1 MLYIKT
7 FLLISGFISL
17 LIGFYYNENLSGGAE
32 FDHNYLLPFIQK
44 FSVNFYGGLEFFFS
58 DSGSLVH
65 SPIFYIVTG
74 NFLSFFDNL
83 EYVKIF
89 YIFLSCLLPL
99 LFYQILKYQ
108 TKDNIFIFLFS
119 LIIFFSP
126 YFRSSAIWL
135 LGDNLS
141 LIFFSV
147 SIIYYLKQQKTN
159 KIFDCYLSIF
169 FLGLCCYIRY
179 YYFPF
184 FFFYIFIYCQK
195 YNYKEIFYLII
206 FSFLF
211 SLPAIIY
218 LIYVIKYHDFLMFLN
233 LERGHSL
240 QNYTTNFIIILTIIL
255 FYLMPFILIFYK
267 NLINYFI
274 KKKNRIFFLL
284 LIFLSIYFVD
294 LFIYEKLIF
303 FRENSYG
310 GGVFK
315 KLVDKISVNNEFFMI
330 TIAFFGFLFF
340 DFLSMDHRKQNYVLL
355 GIIVLSLPFVYI
367 FQKYLDPLIYLLVFG
382 LIKSNHVIFLLS
394 RLKNYLIFYY
404 SYFILFFIITFVNY

>member
-7 FLLISGFISL
+7 FLLIIGFISL
-17 LIGFYYNENLSGGAE
+17 LIGFFYNENLSGGAE

-44 FSVNFYGGLEFFFS
+44 FSIDFFDGLEFFFS

-65 SPIFYIVTG
+65 SPIFYIITG

-83 EYVKIF
+83 EYVKLF
-89 YIFLSCLLPL
+89 YIFISCSLPL

-141 LIFFSV
+141 LIFLSI
-147 SIIYYLKQQKTN
+147 SIIYFLKQQKTN
-159 KIFDCYLSIF
+159 KILDCYLSVF

-184 FFFYIFIYCQK
+184 FFFYIFVYFHK

-206 FSFLF
+206 FSFIF
-211 SLPAIIY
+211 ALPAIIY
-218 LIYVIKYHDFLMFLN
+218 LIHVIKHHNFLMFLN
-233 LERGHSL
+233 LDGGHSL

-255 FYLMPFILIFYK
+255 FYLMPFILVFYK
-267 NLINYFI
+267 DLINYFI
-274 KKKNRIFFLL
+274 KEKNRIFFILF
-284 LIFLSIYFVD
+284 IFLSIYFID
-294 LFIYEKLIF
+294 LLFYEKLIF

-310 GGVFK
+310 GGIFK
-315 KLVDKISVNNEFFMI
+315 KLVDKISVSDEFLMI
-330 TIAFFGFLFF
+330 IIAFFGFLFF
-340 DFLSMDHRKQNYVLL
+340 DFVSKDDRKQNYVLL
-355 GIIVLSLPFVYI
+355 GSIVLSLPFVYI
-367 FQKYLDPLIYLLVFG
+367 FQKYLDPLIYLIIFG
-382 LIKSNHVIFLLS
+382 LIKSNYVILILD
-394 RLKNYLIFYY
+394 RLKNYLILYY